1 MKKTLLALAVTGLV
15 AGCSTPPEAPEQ
27 PKLDST
33 DQKVSYGMGLVLGER
48 MGNDLPNLQ
57 MDQFLQGIQHGHAG
71 DEEAKRMS
79 REEIQQALMTY
90 QQQLQEEQGKQMEEL
105 AQKNLDA
112 GEAFL
117 AENAEREGVET
128 TESGLQ
134 YEVLEQ
140 GDGEKPAATDTV
152 QVHYTGELLSGE
164 VFDSSRERGEPVTFA
179 LNQVIPGWT
188 EGLQLMSEGAR
199 YKLYIPS
206 DLAYGPGGNRAIG
219 PNETLVFDVELLEIN
234 PGSGDQAPEQA
245 AVSSEAAT
253 RKSPSRRCRTG
264 AFFDSVSRPEIRC
277 HLEMHRWTTSLPPAK
292 SARSVI
298 TT

>member
-1 MKKTLLALAVTGLV
+1 MKKTLLALAITGLV
-15 AGCSTPPEAPEQ
+15 AGCSTPPETPAD

-71 DEEAKRMS
+71 DDETKRMS
-79 REEIQQALMTY
+79 REEIQQALMEY
-90 QQQLQEEQGKQMEEL
+90 QQTLQEEQGKQIEEL
-105 AQKNLDA
+105 AQKNREA
-112 GEAFL
+112 GDAFL
-117 AENAEREGVET
+117 AQNAERDGIET

-134 YEVLEQ
+134 YEVLEE
-140 GDGEKPAATDTV
+140 GNGVKPGATDMV

-164 VFDSSRERGEPVTFA
+164 VFDSSRERGEPVTFG

-206 DLAYGPGGNRAIG
+206 DLAYGPGGSRAIG
-219 PNETLVFDVELLEIN
+219 PNETLVFDVELLAIN
-234 PGSGDQAPEQA
+234 PDADEEGSA
-245 AVSSEAAT
+245 SE
-253 RKSPSRRCRTG
+253 
-264 AFFDSVSRPEIRC
+264 
-277 HLEMHRWTTSLPPAK
+277 
-292 SARSVI
+292 
-298 TT
+298 

>member
-1 MKKTLLALAVTGLV
+1 MKKALLALAVTGLV

-27 PKLDST
+27 PKLEST
-33 DQKVSYGMGLVLGER
+33 DQRVSYGMGLVLGER

-79 REEIQQALMTY
+79 REEIQQALMTS

-105 AQKNLDA
+105 AQKNLEA

-219 PNETLVFDVELLEIN
+219 PNETLVFDVELLDVN
-234 PGSGDQAPEQA
+234 PGSGD
-245 AVSSEAAT
+245 
-253 RKSPSRRCRTG
+253 
-264 AFFDSVSRPEIRC
+264 
-277 HLEMHRWTTSLPPAK
+277 
-292 SARSVI
+292 
-298 TT
+298 

>member
-1 MKKTLLALAVTGLV
+1 MKKTFLALAVTGLV

-27 PKLDST
+27 PNLDST

-79 REEIQQALMTY
+79 REEIQQALMAY
-90 QQQLQEEQGKQMEEL
+90 QQQMQEEQGKQMEEL

-112 GEAFL
+112 GKAFL

-140 GDGEKPAATDTV
+140 GEGEKPAATDTV

-188 EGLQLMSEGAR
+188 EGLQLMSAGAR

-234 PGSGDQAPEQA
+234 P
-245 AVSSEAAT
+245 
-253 RKSPSRRCRTG
+253 
-264 AFFDSVSRPEIRC
+264 DS
-277 HLEMHRWTTSLPPAK
+277 
-292 SARSVI
+292 
-298 TT
+298 

>member
-15 AGCSTPPEAPEQ
+15 AGCSTPPEAPDQ

-33 DQKVSYGMGLVLGER
+33 DEKISYGMGLVLGER

-57 MDQFLQGIQHGHAG
+57 MDQFLQGIQHGHG
-71 DEEAKRMS
+71 DDDEARRMS

-90 QQQLQEEQGKQMEEL
+90 QQQMQDEQGQQMEEL

-128 TESGLQ
+128 TDSGLQ
-134 YEVLEQ
+134 YEVIVQ
-140 GDGEKPAATDTV
+140 GDGEKPSATDTV

-206 DLAYGPGGNRAIG
+206 DLAYGPGGNRSIG
-219 PNETLVFDVELLEIN
+219 PNETLVFDVELLAVN
-234 PGSGDQAPEQA
+234 PGSED
-245 AVSSEAAT
+245 
-253 RKSPSRRCRTG
+253 
-264 AFFDSVSRPEIRC
+264 
-277 HLEMHRWTTSLPPAK
+277 
-292 SARSVI
+292 
-298 TT
+298 

>member
-1 MKKTLLALAVTGLV
+1 MKKTLLALAMTGIV
-15 AGCSTPPEAPEQ
+15 AGCSTPPETPEDPQ
-27 PKLDST
+27 LEST

-48 MGNDLPNLQ
+48 MSNDLPDLQ

-71 DEEAKRMS
+71 DQETQRMS
-79 REEIQQALMTY
+79 REEIQQALMAY
-90 QQQLQEEQGKQMEEL
+90 QQELQQEQSQQMEEL
-105 AQKNLDA
+105 AQKNQEA

-117 AENAEREGVET
+117 AENADREEVET

-134 YEVLEQ
+134 FEVLEQ
-140 GDGEKPAATDTV
+140 GSGDKPAATDTV

-199 YKLYIPS
+199 YKLYIPA

-219 PNETLVFDVELLEIN
+219 PNETLIFDVELLDIN
-234 PGSGDQAPEQA
+234 PQADGTE
-245 AVSSEAAT
+245 
-253 RKSPSRRCRTG
+253 
-264 AFFDSVSRPEIRC
+264 
-277 HLEMHRWTTSLPPAK
+277 
-292 SARSVI
+292 
-298 TT
+298 

>member
-1 MKKTLLALAVTGLV
+1 MKKTLLALTVTGLV
-15 AGCSTPPEAPEQ
+15 AGCSTPPEQ
-27 PKLDST
+27 PALDST

-71 DEEAKRMS
+71 DDEAMRMS
-79 REEIQQALMTY
+79 REEIQQAMMAY
-90 QQQLQEEQGKQMEEL
+90 QQQLKEEQGKQMEEL

-134 YEVLEQ
+134 YEVIEQ
-140 GDGEKPAATDTV
+140 GDGEKPAETDTV

-164 VFDSSRERGEPVTFA
+164 VFDSSRDRGEPVTFA

-219 PNETLVFDVELLEIN
+219 PNETLVFDVELLDIN
-234 PGSGDQAPEQA
+234 PGSGD
-245 AVSSEAAT
+245 
-253 RKSPSRRCRTG
+253 
-264 AFFDSVSRPEIRC
+264 
-277 HLEMHRWTTSLPPAK
+277 
-292 SARSVI
+292 
-298 TT
+298 

>member
-15 AGCSTPPEAPEQ
+15 AGCSTPPEAPVQ
-27 PKLDST
+27 PKLEST

-48 MGNDLPNLQ
+48 MSNDLPNLQ

-71 DEEAKRMS
+71 DEDAKRMS
-79 REEIQQALMTY
+79 REEIQQALMAY
-90 QQQLQEEQGKQMEEL
+90 QQKLQEEQSKKTEEL
-105 AQKNLDA
+105 ANKNLEA
-112 GEAFL
+112 GKEFL
-117 AENAEREGVET
+117 AENAKREGVKT

-134 YEVLEQ
+134 YEVLEK
-140 GDGEKPAATDTV
+140 GEGEKPGKTDTV
-152 QVHYTGELLSGE
+152 KVHYTGELLSGE

-219 PNETLVFDVELLEIN
+219 PNETLVFDVELLEVN
-234 PGSGDQAPEQA
+234 PESGQ
-245 AVSSEAAT
+245 
-253 RKSPSRRCRTG
+253 
-264 AFFDSVSRPEIRC
+264 
-277 HLEMHRWTTSLPPAK
+277 
-292 SARSVI
+292 
-298 TT
+298 

>member
-1 MKKTLLALAVTGLV
+1 MKKTLLALAITGLV
-15 AGCSTPPEAPEQ
+15 AGCSTPPETPADPE
-27 PKLDST
+27 LDST
-33 DQKVSYGMGLVLGER
+33 NQKVSYGMGLVLGER
-48 MGNDLPNLQ
+48 MGNDLPDLQ

-71 DEEAKRMS
+71 DEANRRMS
-79 REEIQQALMTY
+79 REEIQQALMDY
-90 QQQLQEEQGKQMEEL
+90 QKTLQEEQGKQMEEL

-117 AENAEREGVET
+117 AENAERDGVET

-134 YEVLEQ
+134 YEILEK
-140 GDGEKPAATDTV
+140 GNGEQPDATDTV

-199 YKLYIPS
+199 YKLFIPS

-219 PNETLVFDVELLEIN
+219 PNETLVFDVELLAIN
-234 PGSGDQAPEQA
+234 PGKNE
-245 AVSSEAAT
+245 SEEN
-253 RKSPSRRCRTG
+253 S
-264 AFFDSVSRPEIRC
+264 DSE
-277 HLEMHRWTTSLPPAK
+277 
-292 SARSVI
+292 
-298 TT
+298 

>member
-1 MKKTLLALAVTGLV
+1 M
-15 AGCSTPPEAPEQ
+15 
-27 PKLDST
+27 
-33 DQKVSYGMGLVLGER
+33 
-48 MGNDLPNLQ
+48 
-57 MDQFLQGIQHGHAG
+57 
-71 DEEAKRMS
+71 
-79 REEIQQALMTY
+79 
-90 QQQLQEEQGKQMEEL
+90 
-105 AQKNLDA
+105 
-112 GEAFL
+112 
-117 AENAEREGVET
+117 ET

-234 PGSGDQAPEQA
+234 PGSGD
-245 AVSSEAAT
+245 
-253 RKSPSRRCRTG
+253 
-264 AFFDSVSRPEIRC
+264 
-277 HLEMHRWTTSLPPAK
+277 
-292 SARSVI
+292 
-298 TT
+298 